1 MTTEGFLRHHDR
13 EELPM
18 TVTLNFHGAAG
29 TVTGS
34 CYRVVHP
41 GGQFL
46 VDCGMF
52 QGNKT
57 VRDLNYKPLPFDPK
71 TIDFV
76 LLTHAHIDHAG
87 LLPKLAHQ
95 GYRKSIIATEP
106 TNGLLEYLL
115 PDAAGIQESEAEREN
130 KKRSRRAEDPAQPP
144 YPQEH

>member
-1 MTTEGFLRHHDR
+1 M
-13 EELPM
+13 
-18 TVTLNFHGAAG
+18 NFHGAAG

-95 GYRKSIIATEP
+95 GYRKSIMATEP

-115 PDAAGIQESEAEREN
+115 PDAAGIQESEAERES
-130 KKRSRRAEDPAQPP
+130 KKRSAPRRRAGAAALHHGRCRRSAAAPRQDRTV
-144 YPQEH
+144 